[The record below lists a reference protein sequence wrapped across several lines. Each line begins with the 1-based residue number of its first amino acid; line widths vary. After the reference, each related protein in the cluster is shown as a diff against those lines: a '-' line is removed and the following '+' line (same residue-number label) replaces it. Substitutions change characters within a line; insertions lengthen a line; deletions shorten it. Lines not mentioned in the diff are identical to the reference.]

1 MVEMFRYLT
10 GIIEKR
16 DRKEWRNLVIM
27 NLISPVTDL
36 FNFSALIF
44 IVNMVVRDRQAS
56 KEIIIFAGFM
66 SISCLMERKGCLK
79 NYMNYC

>member
-1 MVEMFRYLT
+1 MVDMFRYLT

-16 DRKEWRNLVIM
+16 DRKEWRNLVVM

-56 KEIIIFAGFM
+56 KEIIIFTFLWVW
-66 SISCLMERKGCLK
+66 SQR
-79 NYMNYC
+79 

>member
-1 MVEMFRYLT
+1 MVDMFRYLT

-16 DRKEWRNLVIM
+16 DRKEWRNLVVM

-56 KEIIIFAGFM
+56 KEIIIFTFF
-66 SISCLMERKGCLK
+66 I
-79 NYMNYC
+79 